1 MKRYWLL
8 GSLALMAGCFAP
20 RFNDGDFPCK
30 TTSQCPS
37 NYHCAVDNTCWKNG
51 HDPIGSDMGVGMT
64 DGAAA
69 DMVVGA
75 DLLPVSY
82 PPASVWSSCGGGP
95 VTAPSN
101 NQLNVS
107 IGNTPVMGI
116 STAPSGAVVTFG
128 YFTDDVY

>member
-1 MKRYWLL
+1 M
-8 GSLALMAGCFAP
+8 GIGM
-20 RFNDGDFPCK
+20 NDG
-30 TTSQCPS
+30 
-37 NYHCAVDNTCWKNG
+37 AV
-51 HDPIGSDMGVGMT
+51 
-64 DGAAA
+64 

-82 PPASVWSSCGGGP
+82 PPAAVWSSCGGGP
-95 VTAPSN
+95 VTAASN

-116 STAPSGAVVTFG
+116 STAPSGAAVTFG